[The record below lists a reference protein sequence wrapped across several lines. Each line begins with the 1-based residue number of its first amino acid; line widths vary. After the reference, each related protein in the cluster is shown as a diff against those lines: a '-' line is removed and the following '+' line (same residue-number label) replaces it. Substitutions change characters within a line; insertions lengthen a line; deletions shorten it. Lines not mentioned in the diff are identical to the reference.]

1 ARSPIFCSYFL
12 HHLDLKIAFDNK
24 LLQPRVLGLKLP
36 QPANVARLE
45 AAEALAPGVDR
56 LLADPVP
63 LGHRRYWF
71 AICLADDC
79 NHLLFREPTLPH
91 CSLRNREPVSQ
102 LIAGPKIRGQVRDAV
117 WIGPSKGGVI
127 RNLPGTTLP

>member
-1 ARSPIFCSYFL
+1 
-12 HHLDLKIAFDNK
+12 

-102 LIAGPKIRGQVRDAV
+102 LIAGPKIRGQVRCETPKCGLMVGRPPWSSLALVSTCSADCRGSSAQC
-117 WIGPSKGGVI
+117 WAWCC
-127 RNLPGTTLP
+127 RR